1 MKAKKAIIL
10 LDQPYTAEITELEK
24 SVSTAANAN
33 NFEVIKLLQVA
44 DNEGSNCGTIQELI
58 NIVTNQNKPANQP
71 IAVIIKDA
79 SYISYYAIMTNCVLG
94 TLEMSDLIDVYIY
107 QESSDLIVREKEIKF
122 LSIAWLHLAQLLRCA
137 KEKGTI

>member
-10 LDQPYTAEITELEK
+10 LDQPYTAEITQLEK
-24 SVSTAANAN
+24 SVSAAASAN

-137 KEKGTI
+137 KEKGII

>member
-1 MKAKKAIIL
+1 MKTKKAIIL

-24 SVSTAANAN
+24 SVNAAASAS

-44 DNEGSNCGTIQELI
+44 NNEGSNCGTLQELI

-107 QESSDLIVREKEIKF
+107 QESNDLIVREKEIKF
-122 LSIAWLHLAQLLRCA
+122 LHIAWLHLAQLLRCA

>member
-10 LDQPYTAEITELEK
+10 LDQPYTAEITQLEK
-24 SVSTAANAN
+24 SVSAAASAN

-137 KEKGTI
+137 KEKSTI

>member
-1 MKAKKAIIL
+1 MKTKKDIIL
-10 LDQPYTAEITELEK
+10 LDQTYNAEITELEK

-44 DNEGSNCGTIQELI
+44 DNEGSNCGTLQELI
-58 NIVTNQNKPANQP
+58 NIVTNQNEPT
-71 IAVIIKDA
+71 AVIIKDA

-94 TLEMSDLIDVYIY
+94 TLEMSDLIDIYIY

-137 KEKGTI
+137 KEKGIL

>member
-1 MKAKKAIIL
+1 MKTKKAIIL

-24 SVSTAANAN
+24 SVNAAASAS

-44 DNEGSNCGTIQELI
+44 DNEGSNCGALQELI
-58 NIVTNQNKPANQP
+58 NIVTNQNKPT
-71 IAVIIKDA
+71 AVIIKDA

-107 QESSDLIVREKEIKF
+107 QESNDLIVREKEIKF

-137 KEKGTI
+137 KEKGTV

>member
-1 MKAKKAIIL
+1 MKTKKAIIL
-10 LDQPYTAEITELEK
+10 LDQPYTAEITELQK
-24 SVSTAANAN
+24 SVSAAASAS

-44 DNEGSNCGTIQELI
+44 NNEGSNCGTLQELI

>member
-1 MKAKKAIIL
+1 MKTKKAIIL
-10 LDQPYTAEITELEK
+10 LDQPYTTEMNELQK
-24 SVSTAANAN
+24 SVSAAASAS
-33 NFEVIKLLQVA
+33 NFEVIKFLQVE
-44 DNEGSNCGTIQELI
+44 DNEGSNCGVLYELI

-107 QESSDLIVREKEIKF
+107 QEFSDLIVREKEIKF